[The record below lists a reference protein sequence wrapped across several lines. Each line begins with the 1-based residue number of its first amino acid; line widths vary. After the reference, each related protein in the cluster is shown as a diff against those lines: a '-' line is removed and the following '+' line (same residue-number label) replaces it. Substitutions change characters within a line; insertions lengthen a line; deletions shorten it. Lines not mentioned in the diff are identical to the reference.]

1 MWIETY
7 CIYSFVCSLLL
18 NIMFMWFIHDE
29 IFSLFTLI
37 TPKYFICCMNIHG
50 LYNFYW
56 WFFQFCLLQIVFLFM
71 HFFCIY
77 VFLLVVYLGMKFL
90 AQKVCMHKVCYVLMP
105 ADTASFPKCLHQ
117 FGLLLVASTRI
128 SIFHFLI
135 NIYYFLP
142 SSFYLF
148 RWICIRLQFSS

>member
-1 MWIETY
+1 MNRNILYILFCLFSFAQHYVLCDLFMTKYLVYSLWLLQSI
-7 CIYSFVCSLLL
+7 SFVAWISLVY
-18 NIMFMWFIHDE
+18 ITFIDD
-29 IFSLFTLI
+29 
-37 TPKYFICCMNIHG
+37 
-50 LYNFYW
+50 
-56 WFFQFCLLQIVFLFM
+56 FFQFCLLQIVFLFM
-71 HFFCIY
+71 YFFCIY
-77 VFLLVVYLGMKFL
+77 VFLLVVYLEMKFL

-105 ADTASFPKCLHQ
+105 ADTVSFPKCLHQ

-148 RWICIRLQFSS
+148 WWVCIRLQFSS